1 MHLAQ
6 YTVLEIQ
13 SWSVKYTAVTAG
25 YAKISSKMHSFPFKR
40 QATIMVRPEEN
51 KPLQNTFKRI

>member
-1 MHLAQ
+1 MTHLTQ
-6 YTVLEIQ
+6 STVLEIIT
-13 SWSVKYTAVTAG
+13 VG
-25 YAKISSKMHSFPFKR
+25 YAKISSKTHSFPFKR